1 MSGQVLTLPLPG
13 GGGTGGG
20 GGDSDIAPGE
30 AGRIAM
36 YAPAGGT
43 AVVDS
48 GVTVA
53 DVVSTASIIPP
64 STPAQ
69 NSFLVSG
76 GAIVWTAA
84 YNFRVAAASYYINGQ
99 ARTSAEQVVT
109 LGNAHATLDR
119 IDVIAV
125 NDASVVVVVP
135 GTAASQPSEPDVDP
149 ATQLKLGVV
158 LVTAASIAPVGA
170 SVTNLWLE
178 QAGQPTEWDWT
189 ANGSGFT
196 IGSSSNPR
204 TGTKSIEGTNVP
216 KNSYLQA
223 ALGAGA
229 FVSPNNYDSLVLYI
243 KSKAVWASN
252 RALKIQWY
260 ASGAAKGQG
269 LDVKHGVFSFDSALL
284 TGYQLVA
291 IPMVQFAVPAGTP
304 CNQLR
309 LTDTNG
315 AIGFFLDD
323 ISLQQGI
330 PTELKVTALTQA
342 QADAR
347 YAPLPRVRKVGVTV
361 DGSTGIKGSIQ
372 VDFVGTIV
380 GWSIQADVVGS
391 ISVDVSKRAGTQA
404 LPQIPNPATHKIS
417 ASAPIALSSA
427 QTKGVDVAGV
437 LTWVTS
443 VAQWDT
449 IQFNVVS
456 VTTITK
462 ATLYLRI
469 QEF

>member
-1 MSGQVLTLPLPG
+1 M
-13 GGGTGGG
+13 
-20 GGDSDIAPGE
+20 
-30 AGRIAM
+30 
-36 YAPAGGT
+36 
-43 AVVDS
+43 
-48 GVTVA
+48 
-53 DVVSTASIIPP
+53 
-64 STPAQ
+64 
-69 NSFLVSG
+69 
-76 GAIVWTAA
+76 
-84 YNFRVAAASYYINGQ
+84 
-99 ARTSAEQVVT
+99 VT
-109 LGNAHATLDR
+109 LGAAHATLDR

-125 NDASVVVVVP
+125 NDVGVVVTVP
-135 GTAASQPSEPDVDP
+135 GTASSQPSEPDVDP

-158 LVTAASIAPVGA
+158 LVSAATVAPVGA

-204 TGTKSIEGTNVP
+204 TGTKSLEGTNVP
-216 KNSYLQA
+216 KFSYLQA

-229 FVSPNNYDSLVLYI
+229 FVDPNNYDSLVLYI
-243 KSKAVWASN
+243 KSKAQWASN

-260 ASGAAKGQG
+260 SSGAPKGQG
-269 LDVKHGVFSFDSALL
+269 LDLKHGVFSYDSALL

-315 AIGFFLDD
+315 SIGFFLDD

-347 YAPLPRVRKVGVTV
+347 YSPLPRVRKVGVTV
-361 DGSTGIKGSIQ
+361 DGSTGVKGSVQ
-372 VDFVGTIV
+372 VDFRGTII
-380 GWSIQADVVGS
+380 GWSIQADVAGS
-391 ISVDVSKRAGTQA
+391 MTVEVSKKAGTQA
-404 LPQIPNPATHKIS
+404 LPAVPNTTTDKIS
-417 ASAPIALSSA
+417 ASAPISLSSA
-427 QTKGVDVAGV
+427 QTKGVDASGV
-437 LTWVTS
+437 LTWTNTA
-443 VAQWDT
+443 VAIWDS
-449 IQFNVVS
+449 IQFNVTT
-456 VTTITK
+456 VTTITR